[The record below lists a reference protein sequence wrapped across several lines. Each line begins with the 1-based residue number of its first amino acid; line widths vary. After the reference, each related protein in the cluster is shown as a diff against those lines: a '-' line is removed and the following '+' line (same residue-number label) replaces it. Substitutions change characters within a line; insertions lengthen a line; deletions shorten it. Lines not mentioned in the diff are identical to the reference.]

1 MMCARRDSL
10 VALGRQID
18 SLTRSLAA
26 VMAEPEAPQPRP
38 AHSRALVVITPAPAP
53 DNPAR

>member
-18 SLTRSLAA
+18 SLTKSLAA
-26 VMAEPEAPQPRP
+26 VLAEPEAPPARP
-38 AHSRALVVITPAPAP
+38 VRSRALVVITPAPAP